1 MKSQA
6 ELKKM
11 YKDLK
16 TESIK
21 LKQTIEMQGQT
32 IEMQGQTI
40 EELKRSVTDLKRRL
54 VRHDNYNT
62 PPSQKRGPGW
72 PDAKGKGDKKNADDK
87 STKTHRDQK
96 GHGDATGSNK
106 PRGGQKG
113 HEGRTRRPKPTEFK
127 EHTPSACPECG
138 SGHLSIITTE
148 KRDITRKECT
158 VKVITTRHTINTC
171 RCYRCPKDIEP
182 ETGLP
187 DKGSYD
193 SSIIAEVADD
203 YACRMPFRMIAERMA
218 RYGVSLSTGT
228 AYNIMR
234 RLGESLDT
242 PAADIAAM
250 IRRAKIL
257 HADET
262 SIHLNGR
269 NVWVWI
275 LYDPLT
281 GNALYVIRDNR
292 GAKVLREALKD
303 WDGIIVCDG
312 WTAYGKYRV
321 QRCWSHI
328 IREAK
333 DFWKCNPDHPGA
345 FDVLR
350 RLRKIYDDAKEAC
363 ALPRHLREKASALLL
378 ARIDRIVARYA
389 DDPVL
394 EKFMIKLR
402 NAGSDLFRFVLDP
415 KIPPTNNA
423 AERGLREIVV
433 HRKIRGSKGRRD
445 DDVVGKF
452 LFMHNDV
459 EEQKDGIPGRDCKI
473 RLKMGQTT

>member
-1 MKSQA
+1 
-6 ELKKM
+6 M

-16 TESIK
+16 TENIK

-32 IEMQGQTI
+32 IEMQGQTV

-62 PPSQKRGPGW
+62 PPSQKKGPGW
-72 PDAKGKGDKKNADDK
+72 PDAKKSDDKNNGNNK
-87 STKTHRDQK
+87 STKTRK
-96 GHGDATGSNK
+96 GQNHENATGSPK

-127 EHTPSACPECG
+127 EHTPDACPECG

-171 RCYRCPKDIEP
+171 RCHRCPKDIEP

-234 RLGESLDT
+234 RLGESLGT

-312 WTAYGKYRV
+312 WTAYGRYRV

-333 DFWKCNPDHPGA
+333 DFWKRNPDHPGA
-345 FDVLR
+345 RRRPEAPAQNLR
-350 RLRKIYDDAKEAC
+350 RCQGGMRPAAPSAGKGVCPAACPHRQDRRKVRRRSGPGKVHDQAPQCRQRPVPVRAG
-363 ALPRHLREKASALLL
+363 P
-378 ARIDRIVARYA
+378 
-389 DDPVL
+389 DDPAD
-394 EKFMIKLR
+394 KQR
-402 NAGSDLFRFVLDP
+402 RRAR
-415 KIPPTNNA
+415 A
-423 AERGLREIVV
+423 ARDSRAQENTGQ
-433 HRKIRGSKGRRD
+433 HKGKRD

-452 LFMHNDV
+452 LFMRNDM
-459 EEQKDGIPGRDCKI
+459 EEQKDGIPGRDCEI